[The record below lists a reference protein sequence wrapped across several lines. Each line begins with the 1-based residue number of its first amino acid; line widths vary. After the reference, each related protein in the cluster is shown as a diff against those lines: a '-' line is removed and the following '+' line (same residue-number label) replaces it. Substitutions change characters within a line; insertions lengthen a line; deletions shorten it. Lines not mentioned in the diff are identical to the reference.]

1 MPTIYRLFSKSC
13 DSFYVGSTT
22 KTLHQR
28 LVKHRNKANEAP
40 NRKVYKCILE
50 SGGFKEWEME
60 ALEVIE
66 TEDAI
71 ERRTREQFYIDKLK
85 PDLNSCLAIYIG

>member
-1 MPTIYRLFSKSC
+1 MAIIYRLFSKTC
-13 DSFYVGSTT
+13 NSFYVGSTT

-50 SGGFKEWEME
+50 SGGFKDWQME
-60 ALEVIE
+60 VLEVIE
-66 TEDAI
+66 TDSAI
-71 ERRTREQFYIDKLK
+71 ERRMREQFYIDTLK
-85 PDLNSCLAIYIG
+85 PDLNSCLAICV